1 MLKIKTLQALLV
13 SNILSIC
20 HSAQF
25 SVDTQKNRIIDQYG
39 RERLFHGTN
48 VVQKTAPFIPIT
60 THFDARLVKKTYIQR
75 GTRRR
80 HNFKL
85 IYYGK
90 LSGCHFKSLNGSICF
105 SLLIHPQ

>member
-60 THFDARLVKKTYIQR
+60 SHFDARLVKKKRYTKRYKEEAQFQI
-75 GTRRR
+75 
-80 HNFKL
+80 N
-85 IYYGK
+85 
-90 LSGCHFKSLNGSICF
+90 
-105 SLLIHPQ
+105 LLW